1 MISLYVVPGSFARQR
16 SMEDFVVQYNF
27 FLVDDVIY
35 PFFQIEWMVLGI
47 RYYVKLIIM
56 LLIVYLD
63 NLRYCFEL
71 YFNIFSLLLLMIT
84 NISYNTI

>member
-1 MISLYVVPGSFARQR
+1 
-16 SMEDFVVQYNF
+16 MEDFVVQYNF

-63 NLRYCFEL
+63 NLRYCFENKKNTL
-71 YFNIFSLLLLMIT
+71 HIVVLLRFEL
-84 NISYNTI
+84 